1 MKMLAVATGSVL
13 VLLMGAAL
21 AMGSPGDNSHAR
33 GGAGPKSDTP
43 ANPAPP
49 AAAPGDNGSKPYEI
63 PPAWGVTVCQDL
75 KHTHGNAFGQCISAT
90 ARGLQQPSLPARTA
104 CRSLRPSHHASRGAF
119 RTCVRA
125 VASTRRAARSHH

>member
-1 MKMLAVATGSVL
+1 MKILAVATASVVALL
-13 VLLMGAAL
+13 VAA
-21 AMGSPGDNSHAR
+21 AVAIGSPGPNSHAH

-49 AAAPGDNGSKPYEI
+49 AAALGDNASKPYEI
-63 PPAWGVTVCQDL
+63 LPAWGVTVCQDL

-90 ARGLQQPSLPARTA
+90 ARGLQQPSLSARTA
-104 CRSLRPSHHASRGAF
+104 CRSLRPRHDASRSAF